1 MPQDVDLSILNKPVV
16 DDMSDQERRIY
27 EIRAIALHAL
37 LIDGAGFSAF
47 RYFAELKPLA
57 SPRMR
62 GEWLEARIA
71 TCVAGRIRPAVVV
84 RSLNLLRGFRQSRTE
99 EDRFEAFEALLK
111 TGLGGQRLTNHAYR
125 AQTFGDRDHRPIW
138 ERIAGHIGFLTDQGY
153 QVFLNSGT
161 LLGLVRDGRLID
173 HDDDIDLALI
183 LKAGS
188 HEEAAQEWNGLCTA
202 LRDSG
207 HLDAEQPDR
216 GILKLAGVEDVK
228 IDLFPAWIEDGRVF
242 IYPHSH
248 GDLARGDVLPLTPC
262 PVSGQPLPAESEKM
276 LANNY
281 GPGWRVSDPYF
292 KFPWP
297 SARRKFSAFLEG
309 LE

>member
-1 MPQDVDLSILNKPVV
+1 MPQDLDLPIAGEAVFA
-16 DDMSDQERRIY
+16 DMSDQERRIC
-27 EIRAIALHAL
+27 EIRAIALCAL
-37 LIDGAGFSAF
+37 LIDNKGFSAF
-47 RYFAELKPLA
+47 RYFAELRRLKN
-57 SPRMR
+57 PRMR
-62 GEWLEARIA
+62 GEWLEAKIA
-71 TCVAGRIRPAVVV
+71 TCVAGRIRPAVMV
-84 RSLNLLRGFRQSRTE
+84 RTISDLRGFRKSRGE
-99 EDRFEAFEALLK
+99 DDRFEAFEALLK
-111 TGLGGQRLTNHAYR
+111 AGLGGLRLTNHAYR

-188 HEEAAQEWNGLCTA
+188 HQEAAQEWNGLCAA
-202 LRDSG
+202 LRDTG

-228 IDLFPAWIEDGRVF
+228 IDLFPAWIEDDRVF

-262 PVSGQPLPAESEKM
+262 PVSGQPLPAASEKM

-281 GPGWRVSDPYF
+281 GPGWQVSDPYF